1 VHVPHTSDASN
12 DDACSPSLRVPV
24 FSAGSALYS

>member
-12 DDACSPSLRVPV
+12 DDARSPSFHVPV